1 MSNMPVAIHDY
12 SENFQKTGNA
22 DISELQDY
30 KTFIGKMKDNVQ
42 RPEITYSPRRKTITP
57 RKKKRD
63 VEPESGDRDRREGN

>member
-1 MSNMPVAIHDY
+1 MPVAIHDY
-12 SENFQKTGNA
+12 SENFQKAGNA

-42 RPEITYSPRRKTITP
+42 RPEITNSPRRNP
-57 RKKKRD
+57 KKRD